1 MKRTT
6 TPSLKRRTRAMLA
19 SFAQSARELSDA
31 CERASKGKA
40 TPSDQQ
46 LIRAAW
52 DAAGRGISPYL
63 SRGLAV
69 QQTAET
75 GVHSDA
81 WAYMMEFFG
90 VELVEMVLVEEKS

>member
-1 MKRTT
+1 MSKTRRQL
-6 TPSLKRRTRAMLA
+6 PRRTRAMLA
-19 SFAQSARELSDA
+19 SFAQSARALSEA

-69 QQTAET
+69 QQDAET

-81 WAYMMEFFG
+81 WACMMDFFG
-90 VELVEMVLVEEKS
+90 VELAEVTL

>member
-1 MKRTT
+1 MSKTT
-6 TPSLKRRTRAMLA
+6 RQLPRRTRAMLA
-19 SFAQSARELSDA
+19 SFAQSARELAEA

-40 TPSDQQ
+40 TPSDQE
-46 LIRAAW
+46 LIRGAW

-81 WAYMMEFFG
+81 WAFMMAFFDAE
-90 VELVEMVLVEEKS
+90 VTL